1 MGLQVEIIK
10 ITEPDPIKIENGKY
24 LRLVDDNGNYDD
36 SQFEK
41 WALKHK
47 TQTVETWL
55 DLEKFKLK
63 TGIDIQNDYDID
75 YISYDGETNIAG
87 LIKKSDNTKI
97 TIDVNTIPVMD
108 KKIDIVCYDNILYV
122 RNPFKKKFYEDF
134 NKGKTKKLLWTKK
147 ELMQY
152 FSKYGIKKDPVKK
165 EFMDL
170 IDKFEEGKNVIY
182 IAW

>member
-75 YISYDGETNIAG
+75 YISYDTFGHETDSNEEWADYITMLKSRIQDG
-87 LIKKSDNTKI
+87 LYEQVALDKYMWLKEKYNNAI
-97 TIDVNTIPVMD
+97 T
-108 KKIDIVCYDNILYV
+108 DNII
-122 RNPFKKKFYEDF
+122 RNYRE
-134 NKGKTKKLLWTKK
+134 
-147 ELMQY
+147 
-152 FSKYGIKKDPVKK
+152 
-165 EFMDL
+165 
-170 IDKFEEGKNVIY
+170 KNDI
-182 IAW
+182 ILSRI